1 MKMKVVSVGNEYR
14 IYDDTLKTMDKF
26 PTMNYIVRF
35 SPKSGF
41 YLEKYSD
48 IEIGLSQSHWL

>member
-1 MKMKVVSVGNEYR
+1 MKVVSVGNEYR